1 MDEYCAA
8 IIRKLNLHTRIS
20 RGLEYV
26 TLARLRSC
34 CRRATIFASDI
45 FAGGG
50 GFMKRL
56 LLIFAA
62 ASAAFAFQT
71 DRSADVARWE
81 QQARNVTIIRDDWG
95 IAHVYGKTDADAV
108 FGMEYAQAE
117 DDFNRVETNYI
128 NAMGRLAETE
138 GESRIYQ
145 DLRMKLFIDP
155 VDMQKQYA
163 ESPAWLQTLMNAFAD
178 GLNFYLYKHPEVK
191 PRVIKRFEPWMALSF
206 TEGSIGGDIEK
217 VNLGQL
223 QAFYGKTSANATPAA
238 GASLTASADENDG
251 EYVEP
256 TGSNGMAI
264 SPTNTSGH
272 RALLLIN
279 PHTSFYF
286 RSELQMV
293 SDEGLDAYGAAT
305 WGQFFIY
312 QGFNDRAGWMH
323 TSSGVDAVDE
333 YLEKVQKSGD
343 HYVYKYGS
351 EERPVTESVITV
363 PYKTDHGM
371 AEKKFTVYR
380 THHGPIVREVNGDW
394 VSVRLMQEPIKALTQ
409 SYIRT
414 KATDYKSFRKTMEL
428 QADSSNNTIFADK
441 DGDIAYFHG
450 NFIPKRDNNFDY
462 TKPVDGTNPAVEWH
476 GLLSI
481 DETPHLLNPKSGWI
495 YNSNNAPWSA
505 AGPNSPKKEDYP
517 AYVDQG
523 GESARGLH
531 AVRVLQNK
539 TDFTPASLIGA
550 AYDSY
555 LTWFDKPLPALIKAW
570 DATAA
575 DNPLRAKTAEQIALL
590 RAWDQRW
597 AITSVPTS
605 LAVFW
610 AEDVLRR
617 VRGDARTAGMSVEE
631 YIGSK
636 APGEQLLQSLAAAS
650 DKLTADFG
658 NWKTPWGDINRF
670 QRINDD
676 IAPSFT
682 DAGPSIPVGF
692 TSSQWG
698 SLASFG
704 ARAYPGTK
712 KWYGTSGNSFVAV
725 VEFGDTVRARA
736 VTAGGESGNPASAH
750 FDDEAKRYSTGD
762 LREVYYYR
770 AQLKG
775 HTEREYHPGN

>member
-1 MDEYCAA
+1 
-8 IIRKLNLHTRIS
+8 
-20 RGLEYV
+20 
-26 TLARLRSC
+26 
-34 CRRATIFASDI
+34 
-45 FAGGG
+45 
-50 GFMKRL
+50 MKKFV
-56 LLIFAA
+56 LIVAA
-62 ASAAFAFQT
+62 ASAVFASQS

-128 NAMGRLAETE
+128 NAMGRLAEAE
-138 GESRIYQ
+138 GESKIYQ

-155 VDMQKQYA
+155 DDMKKQYA
-163 ESPAWLQTLMNAFAD
+163 ASPAWLQSLMNAFAD

-191 PRVIKRFEPWMALSF
+191 PRVIKRFEPWMALTF

-217 VNLGQL
+217 VNLNQL
-223 QAFYGKTSANATPAA
+223 QAFYGNGSGAVPAAAAA
-238 GASLTASADENDG
+238 GANELDESTP
-251 EYVEP
+251 EP
-256 TGSNGMAI
+256 TGSNGVAI
-264 SPTNTSGH
+264 APSNTKDH
-272 RALLLIN
+272 HALLLIN

-293 SDEGLDAYGAAT
+293 SDEGLNAYGAAT

-312 QGFNDRAGWMH
+312 QGFNERAGWMH
-323 TSSGVDAVDE
+323 TSSAVDAVDD
-333 YLEKVQKSGD
+333 YLEKVEKTGD
-343 HYVYKYGS
+343 HYVYKYGN
-351 EERPVTESVITV
+351 EERPVIESVISV

-380 THHGPIVREVNGDW
+380 THHGPVVRQENGNW
-394 VSVRLMQEPIKALTQ
+394 VSIRLMQEPIKALTQ
-409 SYIRT
+409 SYTRT
-414 KATDYKSFRKTMEL
+414 KAKDYKSFRQTMEL
-428 QADSSNNTIFADK
+428 QADSSNNTIFADA

-450 NFIPKRDNNFDY
+450 NFIPRRDNSFDF
-462 TKPVDGTNPAVEWH
+462 TKPVDGSNPAMEWH

-481 DETPHLLNPKSGWI
+481 DETPHLLNPKSGWL

-505 AGPNSPKKEDYP
+505 AGPSSPKKEDYP
-517 AYVDQG
+517 AYVDSG
-523 GESARGLH
+523 VESARGEH

-539 TDFTPASLIGA
+539 MDFTPNSLIGA

-570 DATAA
+570 EAA
-575 DNPLRAKTAEQIALL
+575 PAANPLKLRLSEQIALL
-590 RAWDQRW
+590 RTWDQRW
-597 AITSVPTS
+597 STTSVPTS

-610 AEDVLRR
+610 GEEIQRR
-617 VRGDARTAGMSVEE
+617 VRADARAAKMRLEE
-631 YIGSK
+631 YIGAK
-636 APGEQLLQSLAAAS
+636 ATSDQLLQSLAAAS
-650 DKLTADFG
+650 DKLSADFG
-658 NWKTPWGDINRF
+658 TWKTAWGDINRF

-676 IAPSFT
+676 IAPNFN
-682 DAGPSIPVGF
+682 DAAPSIPVGF
-692 TSSQWG
+692 TSSTWG

-704 ARAYPGTK
+704 ARAYSNTK

-725 VEFGDTVRARA
+725 VEFGDTVHARA
-736 VTAGGESGNPASAH
+736 VTAGGESGNPASPH
-750 FDDEAKRYSTGD
+750 FNDEAKRYSTGD

>member
-1 MDEYCAA
+1 
-8 IIRKLNLHTRIS
+8 
-20 RGLEYV
+20 
-26 TLARLRSC
+26 
-34 CRRATIFASDI
+34 
-45 FAGGG
+45 
-50 GFMKRL
+50 MKKFV
-56 LLIFAA
+56 LIVAA
-62 ASAAFAFQT
+62 ASAAVVFQNVRASQIDKT
-71 DRSADVARWE
+71 PEISRW
-81 QQARNVTIIRDDWG
+81 QQEAQNVTIIRDDWG
-95 IAHVYGKTDADAV
+95 IAHVHGKTDADAV

-128 NAMGRLAETE
+128 NAMGQLAEAE

-155 VDMQKQYA
+155 DDMKKQYA
-163 ESPAWLQTLMNAFAD
+163 ASPEWLQKLMNAFAD

-191 PRVIKRFEPWMALSF
+191 PRVIMHFEPWMAMSF

-217 VNLGQL
+217 FNVNQL
-223 QAFYGKTSANATPAA
+223 QAFYGKADARPAPSANAAREE
-238 GASLTASADENDG
+238 DER
-251 EYVEP
+251 EPEP

-264 SPTNTSGH
+264 SPTNTTNH
-272 RALLLIN
+272 HALLLIN

-286 RSELQMV
+286 RSELQMT
-293 SDEGLDAYGAAT
+293 SDEGLNAYGAAT

-312 QGFNDRAGWMH
+312 QGFNERAGWMH

-333 YLEKVQKSGD
+333 YSEKVEKKGD
-343 HYVYKYGS
+343 HYVYKYGN

-363 PYKTDHGM
+363 SYKTDHGM

-380 THHGPIVREVNGDW
+380 THHGPIVREENGNW
-394 VSVRLMQEPIKALTQ
+394 IAARIMEEPIKALTQ

-414 KATDYKSFRKTMEL
+414 KAHDYKSFRQTMEL
-428 QADSSNNTIFADK
+428 QADSSNNTIFADA

-450 NFIPKRDNNFDY
+450 NFIPRRNNSFDF
-462 TKPVDGTNPAVEWH
+462 TKPVDGSNPATEWH
-476 GLLSI
+476 GLLTI
-481 DETPHLLNPKSGWI
+481 DETPHLLNPKSGWL

-505 AGPNSPKKEDYP
+505 SGPSSPKKEDYP
-517 AYVDQG
+517 KYVEQG
-523 GESARGLH
+523 VETARGEH

-539 TDFTPASLIGA
+539 TDFTPSSLISA
-550 AYDSY
+550 AFDSY
-555 LTWFDKPLPALIKAW
+555 LPWFDKSLPALLKAW
-570 DATAA
+570 DAAPA
-575 DNPLRAKTAEQIALL
+575 DNPLKQKLSEQIALL
-590 RAWDQRW
+590 RAWDHCW
-597 AITSVPTS
+597 GIASVPTS

-610 AEDVLRR
+610 GEDIQRR
-617 VRGDARTAGMSVEE
+617 VRADARAAGMRVEE
-631 YIGSK
+631 YIGAK
-636 APGEQLLQSLAAAS
+636 TTADQMLQALDAAS
-650 DKLTADFG
+650 TRLAADFG
-658 NWKTPWGDINRF
+658 TWKTPWGDINRF

-676 IAPSFT
+676 IASNFN

-692 TSSQWG
+692 TSSAWG

-736 VTAGGESGNPASAH
+736 VTAGGESGNPASPH

-762 LREVYYYR
+762 LREVYYYP